1 MTSPCTNLRLTS
13 TEFTDNIALR
23 QTIDEWKVKRDAAAD
38 IEEAVER
45 HAKRTCMRPIAP
57 PDSLLEEKLLLAGVG
72 LGQVKSVLQLL
83 EEEMR
88 QHQVRPTPEHAEEL
102 EKALWHN
109 KLEGLRSA
117 CVSCGITF
125 DAGASDADMV
135 LLVLDMVHGYPGVAS
150 RGLRALGRFLKK
162 KNTNPAVHHLACNVV
177 LTTLRRFLHHS
188 DIVEQCCEV
197 MASTFFKTKELTEH
211 AMSTGVCEGLVLAMK
226 LTPETVLPVFK
237 KLLENSEASTHVVA
251 VSAMLTAK
259 APKAVTT
266 SMKDCFRWPRHY
278 GPNLAREYCEV
289 LRVFA
294 KIPDM
299 RKALVETG
307 VIGVLHLVRPCNLPI
322 DIMCDLA
329 ELPDGV
335 VQMANSHTH
344 KFLVQAMSEFP
355 ENACTVLSKLIKKER
370 PDTPTLD
377 WMYAEGGW
385 GALIKVLGRQAQG
398 YVVIT
403 KAMELIS
410 LVMKKWRLRG
420 RGCGYGGVAQDY
432 DVMAAV
438 VTKCTS
444 LYISDEHIRTT
455 GCDIMSELLL
465 VDGDGG
471 VEYGERVC
479 RPLIDA
485 GACEIIWHAFL
496 MGTPKALFLLGNL
509 WIFGHGRITKAA
521 RGLRK
526 IAEALVRLAPG
537 SAMAL
542 RILYETGQAP
552 VGTLGMATGIL
563 RRFPDNP
570 SFQLLAIQILNRLED
585 AELQHAGDDSTALA
599 GMVAEILKT
608 VLSTG
613 NVDPAFVVCT
623 SR

>member
-1 MTSPCTNLRLTS
+1 M
-13 TEFTDNIALR
+13 
-23 QTIDEWKVKRDAAAD
+23 
-38 IEEAVER
+38 
-45 HAKRTCMRPIAP
+45 
-57 PDSLLEEKLLLAGVG
+57 
-72 LGQVKSVLQLL
+72 
-83 EEEMR
+83 
-88 QHQVRPTPEHAEEL
+88 
-102 EKALWHN
+102 
-109 KLEGLRSA
+109 
-117 CVSCGITF
+117 
-125 DAGASDADMV
+125 
-135 LLVLDMVHGYPGVAS
+135 
-150 RGLRALGRFLKK
+150 
-162 KNTNPAVHHLACNVV
+162 
-177 LTTLRRFLHHS
+177 
-188 DIVEQCCEV
+188 
-197 MASTFFKTKELTEH
+197 
-211 AMSTGVCEGLVLAMK
+211 
-226 LTPETVLPVFK
+226 
-237 KLLENSEASTHVVA
+237 
-251 VSAMLTAK
+251 
-259 APKAVTT
+259 
-266 SMKDCFRWPRHY
+266 
-278 GPNLAREYCEV
+278 
-289 LRVFA
+289 
-294 KIPDM
+294 
-299 RKALVETG
+299 
-307 VIGVLHLVRPCNLPI
+307 RPCNLPI

-542 RILYETGQAP
+542 RMKLDKHPWVHWVWPRGYSEGFRTIRVSSYWQF
-552 VGTLGMATGIL
+552 
-563 RRFPDNP
+563 R
-570 SFQLLAIQILNRLED
+570 S
-585 AELQHAGDDSTALA
+585 
-599 GMVAEILKT
+599 
-608 VLSTG
+608 STG
-613 NVDPAFVVCT
+613 WKMRSYSTPEMIPPLWRAWW
-623 SR
+623 RRY